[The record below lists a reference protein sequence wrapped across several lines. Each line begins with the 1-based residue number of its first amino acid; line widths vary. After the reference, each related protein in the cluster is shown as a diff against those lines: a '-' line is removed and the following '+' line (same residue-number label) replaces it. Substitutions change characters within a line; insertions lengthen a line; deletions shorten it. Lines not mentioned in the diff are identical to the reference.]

1 MNMKYW
7 LSRWFISQKHGRF
20 SVGYQDPQIE
30 EIIDDSKYKNLYEG
44 FCTQY
49 IFKSADDSSF
59 LTDKVEAFDMT
70 LFSKEEARQW
80 ILDNMNIKEISPYV
94 FEVSPAQNIG
104 GISLPQR
111 LFIL

>member
-1 MNMKYW
+1 
-7 LSRWFISQKHGRF
+7 
-20 SVGYQDPQIE
+20 
-30 EIIDDSKYKNLYEG
+30 
-44 FCTQY
+44 
-49 IFKSADDSSF
+49 
-59 LTDKVEAFDMT
+59 MT